1 MALEK
6 IKFFTAL
13 IGGAVSAYFRAYI
26 PLIAIVLVSAV
37 FDIVTGVIAA
47 VYTGEGLNSKK
58 ARRGALKKAA
68 MFLSLGFGT
77 FLDYLL
83 PLSVARLGFDMG
95 ATVMFSSVIAF
106 YIVFGECVSVCE
118 NLYKCNPNAL
128 PKWVTKILTDGIDAI
143 NKKGDEK

>member
-1 MALEK
+1 MDKLK
-6 IKFFTAL
+6 LFVSV
-13 IGGAVSAYFRAYI
+13 IGGAVSAYLKAYI

-37 FDIVTGVIAA
+37 FDIITGVIAS

-58 ARRGALKKAA
+58 AVHGALKKSA

-77 FLDYLL
+77 FLDYLI
-83 PLSVARLGFDMG
+83 PLAAANLGINMG

-118 NLYKCNPNAL
+118 NLYSCNPNAL
-128 PKWVTKILTDGIDAI
+128 PRWVAKLLTDGIDAI
-143 NKKGDEK
+143 NKKGDKE